1 MSEME
6 YKMVCPLCGREA
18 IVLFSGSGTKGTCM
32 KCGYDLPP
40 TKSYLDYEG
49 VVISYNG

>member
-1 MSEME
+1 MSELIYRM
-6 YKMVCPLCGREA
+6 KCPLCGQKA
-18 IVLFSGSGTKGTCM
+18 DVMFSGSGTKGICM
-32 KCGYDLPP
+32 HCQQNLPP